1 MLERSNYLS
10 RVEIETPELNEQA
23 WADWVQKGKL
33 RDRVLARRWK
43 IITGI
48 LGAPVGD
55 YLCSLRIAGSELT
68 EARCGATI
76 YRAQISA
83 NRANTIPR
91 SLCHSVSR

>member
-1 MLERSNYLS
+1 MLERSNYVS

-55 YLCSLRIAGSELT
+55 YLSLYALLVR
-68 EARCGATI
+68 
-76 YRAQISA
+76 
-83 NRANTIPR
+83 N
-91 SLCHSVSR
+91 